1 MLFHSLAFAI
11 FFPTVVLLYF
21 MLPKNFKNYWLL
33 FASYVFYMGW
43 NPKYALLLLAC
54 TVFTYFGAIAVNY
67 CQNTKNKKYI
77 IALVLLAVFGIL
89 LYFKYTNFLL
99 ESLLAF
105 LNMFHLHVTI
115 PKFDIILPVGI
126 SFFTFQA
133 AGYLID
139 VYRKETP
146 LEKNFFRYALF
157 VSFFPQ
163 LVAGPIERSNNLLK
177 QMHKTYSFSYRR
189 IRQGLLIML
198 WGYFLKLVIADRC
211 AIIADTAFSNS
222 CEYTGIQLIVGA
234 IAFSIQIYC
243 DFMGY
248 STIARGAGKVL
259 GYNLIDNF
267 KQPYFST
274 SIRDFWRR
282 WHISLSFWL
291 KDYVY
296 IPLGGGEAYCG
307 RFRHYLNIIIT
318 FLISGLWHGANWK
331 FVLWGAI
338 HGCCI
343 VLESIFKPLKN
354 YLIDLFKINKNN
366 IYWRALL
373 VIKTFIIINIAW
385 VFFRAE
391 NIKSAFVYLWHCT
404 QLQCIGDI
412 SCKFGLNGRNWCVL
426 IPALCIL
433 IFFSVLRER
442 NIPILKWFD
451 NKNIIIRYLV
461 YWILLLFI
469 ASSLDMLGKEFIY
482 FQF

>member
-1 MLFHSLAFAI
+1 MLFHSFAFAI
-11 FFPTVVLLYF
+11 FFPVVVLLYF
-21 MLPKNFKNYWLL
+21 ILPQKFKNYWLL

-77 IALVLLAVFGIL
+77 IALVLIAIFGIL
-89 LYFKYTNFLL
+89 LYFKYANFIL
-99 ESLLAF
+99 ESIVAF
-105 LNMFHLHVTI
+105 LQIFHFNANI

-146 LEKNFFRYALF
+146 PEKNFFRYALF

-189 IRQGLLIML
+189 IRHGLLIMF

-211 AIIADTAFSNS
+211 AIIADNTFSNS
-222 CEYTGIQLIVGA
+222 HEYAGIQLIIGA

-291 KDYVY
+291 KDYLY

-307 RFRHYLNIIIT
+307 RFRHYLNLIIT
-318 FLISGLWHGANWK
+318 FLVSGLWHGANWK

-343 VLESIFKPLKN
+343 VLESMLKPLKN
-354 YLIDLFKINKNN
+354 YLINLFKIDKNN
-366 IYWRALL
+366 IYWRAFL
-373 VIKTFIIINIAW
+373 VLKTFIIINIAW

-391 NIKSAFVYLWHCT
+391 NIKSAFVYLWQCT
-404 QLQCIGDI
+404 QLQNIGNI
-412 SCKFGLNGRNWCVL
+412 FYMLGLNGRNCCIL
-426 IPALCIL
+426 ITALAVL
-433 IFFSVLRER
+433 IFFSILRER
-442 NIPILKWFD
+442 NISVLKWLD
-451 NKNIIIRYLV
+451 NKNTVIRYFI
-461 YWILLLFI
+461 YWLLLLFI
-469 ASSLDMLGKEFIY
+469 VSSLDTSGKEFIY